1 MKSASGEG
9 GYERLSE
16 QAAAHPASSAE
27 GGMKRREFIGFLTG
41 AAVARPIVMFA
52 PVAAVTAGKIARV
65 GLLTL
70 SSPDQAVGMGLG
82 LRLGRRAKSAFYCRR
97 KLRPIAR

>member
-16 QAAAHPASSAE
+16 QASAHPAGSAE
-27 GGMKRREFIGFLTG
+27 GGMRRREFIGFLGG
-41 AAVARPIVMFA
+41 AAVAGPIVISA
-52 PVAAVTAGKIARV
+52 PVSALTAGKIARV

-70 SSPDQAVGMGLG
+70 SSPDQMVG
-82 LRLGRRAKSAFYCRR
+82 RLARSAKE
-97 KLRPIAR
+97 